1 MNNYIRN
8 EINELKNNVI
18 KIIDNLNND
27 KGIN

>member
-18 KIIDNLNND
+18 NIIDNLNND